1 MQPTCTYLPKQTS
14 GAERA
19 RCLDLLKTLQSELR
33 TCNSYVSDFVH
44 AAKIFGEEDVTDAT
58 FVIEPKAARLAVL
71 LARPTLRSIYISHT
85 PTPRAQ
91 VSKCGACYSVTSSS
105 PTPLLS
111 EWGEA
116 HRKSSDEDHLAGN
129 PPRDHCRL

>member
-1 MQPTCTYLPKQTS
+1 M
-14 GAERA
+14 
-19 RCLDLLKTLQSELR
+19 
-33 TCNSYVSDFVH
+33 H

-71 LARPTLRSIYISHT
+71 LARPTLRSIYLPHPNTTST
-85 PTPRAQ
+85 SLQ
-91 VSKCGACYSVTSSS
+91 VRSLLLGLKLS